1 MIGDGPRDSR
11 GLISFQIIG
20 GPSFSA
26 RRIYGCQWVETLLAL
41 G

>member
-1 MIGDGPRDSR
+1 MIGDGPRDFR
-11 GLISFQIIG
+11 GLVSLQIIAG
-20 GPSFSA
+20 RSFSA